1 MSQTSERKQ
10 KSEKSTFVQQTVQPA
25 KPRRSERDRTLT
37 EKGREFQ
44 KEKVKGLLL
53 RFDSIYERW
62 KVLTKVAKKSII
74 KQDPSDILQEH
85 IKGIQREELELNNV
99 YDEYRKIDSPAHE
112 MRRKLDRCASV
123 TRTVMQNAQSQ
134 IQGNEEEIIWPD
146 ASSVFASST
155 SSVSFQSSNTK
166 SNSIHSA
173 VSSSKRQEAVAEYA
187 HTQAV
192 LKIICEQEGHHAEL
206 QRLEAEDKLIVADQ
220 EAAASTRRLQ
230 REKEEIER
238 KIERERQE
246 AALLKKQ
253 HEENAARKGS
263 MENLKRELER
273 LEELKRLNAAK
284 AKLQVYNANEF
295 YPTQDFVPQKC
306 EMELPTD
313 MQILNQASIADQH
326 PQLFRNV
333 TPKSEHQN
341 DMQELVKVLAEAM
354 TANRLPIPE
363 PSIFCGDPLKFNH
376 WKSSFQTLIEKK
388 NIPTAEKVFFLQKYV
403 GGAAREAL
411 EGYFLSGSEDSYNA
425 AWSLLNERYGQPF
438 VIAKAFRDKLHS
450 WPKIASR
457 ESAELRKFVDLLRSC
472 ESAMANN
479 DSLYIL
485 NDGIENQKLAAKL
498 PDWLSSG
505 WNRQATQ
512 YQLEHRR
519 FPSFSYFVTFLS
531 MEASIACNPITSF
544 HALRQSE
551 SDKSKMRD
559 HNISTSKNQTVGAKI
574 FTTNTTERKIVM
586 CVFCKKSG
594 HSLHKCYKLRQKPV
608 AERIKFMQSEKL
620 CFGCLNPG
628 HQSKSCSNR
637 MVCDSCSKKHPT
649 CLHEERSK
657 GNLELRKEQ
666 SKETS
671 PPEVVTKETTSNR
684 VVQDANSAQTSAIV
698 PVYVSTPSD
707 PDKEVLVYALL
718 DTQSDSSF
726 ILDEVVDVLDTN
738 TEQVKLKL
746 STMSSKGTIIHCKR
760 LNSLQIRGLFS
771 SKKLTVPTVYT
782 RDFIPANRTH
792 IPLPET
798 AKAWPHLE
806 HLADHIAPQ
815 KDCEIGLL
823 IGYNCPQALM
833 PREVICGEEGQPFAQ
848 KTDLGWSIV
857 SYGDPGEHYGDA
869 IGVSH
874 RIIVKQV
881 MPEVSTMVK
890 LKGEVHY
897 VCNTK
902 VSEMVNP
909 DDVIKIL
916 ESDFNERGQEETT
929 FSQEDLN
936 FLAKLKEGIR
946 QKQDGHFEMPLPFK
960 QDKPSL
966 PNNKS
971 CAVQRLMSLKRKLRR
986 DQQYCT
992 DYLGFMEDIIA
1003 RGHAEKVPEDEVD
1016 NQPVWY
1022 IPHHGIYHP
1031 QKPGKIRVVFDCSAR
1046 FQETSLNDQLL
1057 TGPELT
1063 NTLVGVLCRFRKGP
1077 IAIMCDVE
1085 KMFHQFHVRPE
1096 HQDYLRFLWWE
1107 NGDLESPPSIFRM
1120 KVHLFGA
1127 ASSPGCANF
1136 GLKHLAT
1143 QGQDKFNSSTVKF
1156 IRRNFYVDDGLVC
1169 ATSEAEAIQLIKE
1182 ARDLCSTG
1190 KLRLHKFI
1198 SNSKEVLKSIPKDEC
1213 AESVKDMDM
1222 ALGEPL
1228 MERALGVQWCVS
1240 SDDFQFRVTV
1250 KEHPNTRRGV
1260 LSTVASIYDPLGF
1273 VAPFIL
1279 SGKQILQQL
1288 CRDKVT
1294 WDEPLPQELRVQWE
1308 VWLKD
1313 LQNLSNVRIR
1323 RCYIPDNFKEVK
1335 QYELHHFSD
1344 ASVIGYGECTYLR
1357 AVDIKGNV
1365 HCTLVMGK
1373 ARVAPTKVTTV
1384 PRLELSAAV
1393 VAARTS
1399 VMLRNELEIEDL
1411 QEHFWTDSK
1420 VVLGYINNDA
1430 RRFQVFVAN
1439 RIQRIKSITDPAQW
1453 HFVRS
1458 EDNPADHASRGLS
1471 ADQLLASNWF
1481 TGPDFLWERELPK
1494 GEVMLGKVYDDDP
1507 ELKKTLVLNTKARE
1521 DRSLLDHLTKF
1532 SDWKRAVKAIAL
1544 LKRHAKQI
1552 KGIKDKVSGAT
1563 SVEERKEAELFI
1575 IKLAQKEAFSSEIK
1589 GIKQGKDVKPKDKV
1603 NKLHKLNPFVDEHG
1617 VLRVGGR
1624 LTRSVLHP
1632 HVKHPAI
1639 VPNKSHVSSLL
1650 IKHYHEKVHH
1660 QGRGITANELRS
1672 NGIWITGCSSAVA
1685 SHIYKCTTC
1694 RKYRRNTQDPK
1705 MADLPEERM
1714 EMTPPFTYCGID
1726 CFGPFYVKE
1735 ARKELK
1741 KYGLIFT
1748 CMCSR
1753 AIHIEMLDDLTTDA
1767 FINALRIFIAIRG
1780 HVRQL
1785 RCDQGTN
1792 FVGAR
1797 GEFMNAMKRLNPEQ
1811 LKEYGCEFIMN
1822 FPSSSHMGG
1831 VWERQIRTIR
1841 SVLTTILDQSAK
1853 RLDSA
1858 SLRTFLYEVMAI
1870 INSRPLTVEHLNDP
1884 TSLEPLTPNHI
1895 LMMKSNIIFPP
1906 PGEFVSQ
1913 DLYLRKRWRQVQFL
1927 ANEFWTR
1934 WKKEY
1939 LLNLQQRQIWQ
1950 KEKRN
1955 TKVNDIV
1962 ILQEDSSPR
1971 NQWRLARVTEVYP
1984 SPDGK
1989 VRKVKLLISDSTLD
2003 SQGRRVSKPVYLD
2016 RPVQKTVL
2024 LLEAE

>member
-1 MSQTSERKQ
+1 MSQTSEREQ
-10 KSEKSTFVQQTVQPA
+10 VSGNATIVQQAVQPA
-25 KPRRSERDRTLT
+25 EPRRSERDRTLT

-44 KEKVKGLLL
+44 KEKVKGLIL

-62 KVLTKVAKKSII
+62 KVLTKVAKKSVI

-85 IKGIQREELELNNV
+85 IKGIQREKSELNSV
-99 YDEYRKIDSPAHE
+99 YDEYRKIDTPSHD
-112 MRRKLDRCASV
+112 MRRKLDRCASI
-123 TRTVMQNAQSQ
+123 TRIVIQNAQSQ
-134 IQGNEEEIIWPD
+134 MQGKEEEIIWPD

-155 SSVSFQSSNTK
+155 SSVSFQSNNSK
-166 SNSIHSA
+166 SIHSA
-173 VSSSKRQEAVAEYA
+173 VSSSKRQEAAAEYA

-192 LKIICEQEGHHAEL
+192 LKIMSEQESHQAEL

-238 KIERERQE
+238 KIEKERQE
-246 AALLKKQ
+246 AALLKRQ
-253 HEENAARKGS
+253 HEENAARKRS
-263 MENLKRELER
+263 VENLKRELER
-273 LEELKRLNAAK
+273 LEELKKLNAAK
-284 AKLQVYNANEF
+284 AKLQVYDANEF
-295 YPTQDFVPQKC
+295 YPTQDFVPQNS
-306 EMELPTD
+306 EGELPTD
-313 MQILNQASIADQH
+313 MQIICQASTADQH
-326 PQLFRNV
+326 HPPPLRDE
-333 TPKSEHQN
+333 TPRSELQN
-341 DMQELVKVLAEAM
+341 DMRELVKVLAEAM

-363 PSIFCGDPLKFNH
+363 PSIFSGDPLKFNH

-388 NIPTAEKVFFLQKYV
+388 NIPTSEKVFFLQKYV

-411 EGYFLSGSEDSYNA
+411 EGHFLVGSEDSYSA
-425 AWSLLNERYGQPF
+425 AWDLLNERYGQPF
-438 VIAKAFRDKLHS
+438 VIAKAFRDKLHT
-450 WPKIASR
+450 WPKIAPR

-472 ESAMANN
+472 ESAMSNN
-479 DSLYIL
+479 DSLHIL
-485 NDGIENQKLAAKL
+485 NDGVENQKLTAKL
-498 PDWLSSG
+498 PDWLSSR
-505 WNRQATQ
+505 WNRKATQ

-519 FPSFSYFVTFLS
+519 FPNFSYFVAFLS

-544 HALRQSE
+544 HALRQGE
-551 SDKSKMRD
+551 SDKAKIRSQNVM
-559 HNISTSKNQTVGAKI
+559 TSKNQTVGAKI
-574 FTTNTTERKIVM
+574 FTTNTIERKIDT
-586 CVFCKKSG
+586 CVFCKKLG
-594 HSLHKCYKLRQKPV
+594 HSLHKCYKLREKPV
-608 AERIKFMQSEKL
+608 ADRIKFMQSEKL
-620 CFGCLNPG
+620 CFGCLSPG

-637 MVCDSCSKKHPT
+637 MVCDSCSKRHPT

-657 GNLELRKEQ
+657 GDQEPKKEK
-666 SKETS
+666 SKERTQTQD
-671 PPEVVTKETTSNR
+671 VTKETTSNR
-684 VVQDANSAQTSAIV
+684 VVQDTTSAQTSAIV

-718 DTQSDSSF
+718 DSQSDSSF
-726 ILDEVVDVLDTN
+726 ILDEVADVLDTN

-792 IPLPET
+792 IPVPET

-806 HLADHIAPQ
+806 HLADHIAPR

-823 IGYNCPQALM
+823 VGYNCPQALM
-833 PREVICGEEGQPFAQ
+833 PREVVCGEESQPFAQ

-881 MPEVSTMVK
+881 MPEVNAMVK

-902 VSEMVNP
+902 VSEMVTP
-909 DDVIKIL
+909 DYIIKML
-916 ESDFNERGQEETT
+916 ESDFSESVGDETT
-929 FSQEDLN
+929 FSQEDLH
-936 FLAKLKEGIR
+936 FMAKLKDGIR
-946 QKQDGHFEMPLPFK
+946 QNQDGHFEMPLPFK
-960 QDKPSL
+960 QDTPNL

-971 CAVQRLMSLKRKLRR
+971 CAVQRLMSLERRLRR

-992 DYLGFMEDIIA
+992 DYLGFMKDIIA
-1003 RGHAEKVPEDEVD
+1003 RGYAEKVPEEELQ

-1022 IPHHGIYHP
+1022 IPHHGVYHP

-1085 KMFHQFHVRPE
+1085 QMFHQFHVRPE

-1107 NGDLESPPSIFRM
+1107 NGDLDSPPSIFRM

-1136 GLKHLAT
+1136 GLKHLAA
-1143 QGQDKFNSSTVKF
+1143 QGQDKFNPSTVKF
-1156 IRRNFYVDDGLVC
+1156 IQRNFYVDDGLVC
-1169 ATSEAEAIQLIKE
+1169 ATSNAEAIQLIKE

-1190 KLRLHKFI
+1190 KLRLHKFV

-1213 AESVKDMDM
+1213 AEGVKDMDM

-1228 MERALGVQWCVS
+1228 IERALGVQWCVS
-1240 SDDFQFRVTV
+1240 SDDFQFRVTI

-1279 SGKQILQQL
+1279 RGKQILQQL

-1294 WDEPLPQELRVQWE
+1294 WDEELPLELRAQWE
-1308 VWLKD
+1308 IWLQD
-1313 LQNLSNVRIR
+1313 LRNLSNVRIK
-1323 RCYIPDNFKEVK
+1323 RCYIPDSFKDVK

-1344 ASVIGYGECTYLR
+1344 ASVTGYGECTYLR
-1357 AVDIKGNV
+1357 AVDVKGDV

-1384 PRLELSAAV
+1384 PRLELTAAV
-1393 VAARTS
+1393 VAAKTS
-1399 VMLRNELEIEDL
+1399 VMLRNELEIEGL

-1430 RRFQVFVAN
+1430 RRFHVFVAN
-1439 RIQRIKSITDPAQW
+1439 RIQRIKSTTDPAQW

-1471 ADQLLASNWF
+1471 ADQLVASNWF
-1481 TGPDFLWERELPK
+1481 TGPDFLWERDLPRGDVMV
-1494 GEVMLGKVYDDDP
+1494 GEVYDDDP
-1507 ELKKTLVLNTKARE
+1507 ELRKALVLTTKLKE
-1521 DRSLLDHLTKF
+1521 ERSLLDRLTKF
-1532 SDWKRAVKAIAL
+1532 SDWKRAVKAIAF

-1552 KGIKDKVSGAT
+1552 KGIKEKVSGST
-1563 SVEERKEAELFI
+1563 SIEERKEAELFI
-1575 IKLAQKEAFSSEIK
+1575 IKLVQREAFSSEIRS
-1589 GIKQGKDVKPKDKV
+1589 IKQGKEVNPKDKV
-1603 NKLHKLNPFVDEHG
+1603 NKLHKLSPFVDEHD

-1624 LTRSVLHP
+1624 LIRSVLHP

-1639 VPNKSHVSSLL
+1639 VPNRSHVSSLL
-1650 IKHYHEKVHH
+1650 IKHYHEKVRH

-1672 NGIWITGCSSAVA
+1672 NGVWVIGCSSAVA
-1685 SHIYKCTTC
+1685 SHIHKCTTC
-1694 RKYRRNTQDPK
+1694 RRYRRSTQDPK

-1767 FINALRIFIAIRG
+1767 FINALRGFIAIRG

-1797 GEFMNAMKRLNPEQ
+1797 GEFMKAIKDLDHEQ

-1841 SVLTTILDQSAK
+1841 SVLTVILDQSAK

-1870 INSRPLTVEHLNDP
+1870 INSRPLTIEHLNDP

-1906 PGEFVSQ
+1906 PGEFVSS

-1939 LLNLQQRQIWQ
+1939 LLNLQQRQMWQ

-1984 SPDGK
+1984 STDGI

-2003 SQGRRVSKPVYLD
+2003 SQGRRITKPVYLD
-2016 RPVQKTVL
+2016 RPVQKTVVL
-2024 LLEAE
+2024 IEAE

>member
-1 MSQTSERKQ
+1 M
-10 KSEKSTFVQQTVQPA
+10 
-25 KPRRSERDRTLT
+25 
-37 EKGREFQ
+37 
-44 KEKVKGLLL
+44 KGLSL

-62 KVLTKVAKKSII
+62 KVLTKVTKKSVI

-85 IKGIQREELELNNV
+85 IKGIQREESELNSV
-99 YDEYRKIDSPAHE
+99 YDEFRKIDSPAHD
-112 MRRKLDRCASV
+112 MRRKLDRCASI
-123 TRTVMQNAQSQ
+123 TRIVIQNAQSQ

-146 ASSVFASST
+146 ASSVFVSST
-155 SSVSFQSSNTK
+155 SSVSFQSNNSK
-166 SNSIHSA
+166 SNSIHSS
-173 VSSSKRQEAVAEYA
+173 VSSSKRQEAAAEYA

-192 LKIICEQEGHHAEL
+192 LKIMVEQESHQAEL

-238 KIERERQE
+238 KIEKERQE
-246 AALLKKQ
+246 AALLKRQ
-253 HEENAARKGS
+253 HEENAARRRS
-263 MENLKRELER
+263 VENLKRELER
-273 LEELKRLNAAK
+273 LEELKRFNAAK
-284 AKLQVYNANEF
+284 AKLQVYNENEF
-295 YPTQDFVPQKC
+295 YPTQDFVPQNF
-306 EMELPTD
+306 EATD
-313 MQILNQASIADQH
+313 MQIINQVTIADQH
-326 PQLFRNV
+326 PPPNRDV
-333 TPKSEHQN
+333 TPRGELQD
-341 DMQELVKVLAEAM
+341 DMRELVKVLAEAM

-363 PSIFCGDPLKFNH
+363 PSVFSGDPLKFNH

-411 EGYFLSGSEDSYNA
+411 EGHFLAGSEDSYNA
-425 AWSLLNERYGQPF
+425 AWDLLNERYGQPF
-438 VIAKAFRDKLHS
+438 VIAKAFRDKLHT

-479 DSLYIL
+479 DNLHIL
-485 NDGIENQKLAAKL
+485 NDGIENQKLTAKL
-498 PDWLSSG
+498 PDWLSSR
-505 WNRQATQ
+505 WNRKATQ
-512 YQLEHRR
+512 YQLEHGR
-519 FPSFSYFVTFLS
+519 FPNFSYFVMFLS
-531 MEASIACNPITSF
+531 MEASIVCNPITSF

-551 SDKSKMRD
+551 LDKAKSRSQ
-559 HNISTSKNQTVGAKI
+559 NIMTSKNQTIGAKI
-574 FTTNTTERKIVM
+574 FTTNTSERKIVT
-586 CVFCKKSG
+586 CVFCKKTG
-594 HSLHKCYKLRQKPV
+594 HSLHKCYKLREKPV
-608 AERIKFMQSEKL
+608 ADRIKFMQSEKL
-620 CFGCLNPG
+620 CFGCLSPG

-637 MVCDSCSKKHPT
+637 MVCDSCSKRHPT
-649 CLHEERSK
+649 CLHEERLK
-657 GNLELRKEQ
+657 GAQELKKER
-666 SKETS
+666 SKEGIH
-671 PPEVVTKETTSNR
+671 PQDVTKETTSNR
-684 VVQDANSAQTSAIV
+684 VVQDTNSTQTSAIV

-718 DTQSDSSF
+718 DSQSDSSF
-726 ILDEVVDVLDTN
+726 ILDEVAGVLDTN

-760 LNSLQIRGLFS
+760 LNSLQVRGLFS

-782 RDFIPANRTH
+782 RDFIPANRSH
-792 IPLPET
+792 IPVPET

-806 HLADHIAPQ
+806 HLADYIAPQ

-833 PREVICGEEGQPFAQ
+833 PREVVCGEESQPFAQ

-881 MPEVSTMVK
+881 MPEVNAMVQ

-897 VCNTK
+897 VCHTQ
-902 VSEMVNP
+902 VSEMVTP
-909 DDVIKIL
+909 DDIIKML
-916 ESDFNERGQEETT
+916 ESDFSERGGEETT
-929 FSQEDLN
+929 FSQEDLH
-936 FLAKLKEGIR
+936 FLTKLKDGIR

-960 QDKPSL
+960 QEKPNL

-971 CAVQRLMSLKRKLRR
+971 CAVQRLMSLERKLRR

-992 DYLGFMEDIIA
+992 DYLGFMKDIIA
-1003 RGHAEKVPEDEVD
+1003 RGDAERVPEEELD

-1022 IPHHGIYHP
+1022 IPHHGVYHP

-1085 KMFHQFHVRPE
+1085 KMFHQFHV
-1096 HQDYLRFLWWE
+1096 
-1107 NGDLESPPSIFRM
+1107 
-1120 KVHLFGA
+1120 HLFGA

-1136 GLKHLAT
+1136 GLKHLAA
-1143 QGQDKFNSSTVKF
+1143 QGQDKFNPSTVKF
-1156 IRRNFYVDDGLVC
+1156 IQRNFYVDDGLVC
-1169 ATSEAEAIQLIKE
+1169 ATSDAEAIQLIKE

-1198 SNSKEVLKSIPKDEC
+1198 SNSKEVMKSIPKDEC
-1213 AESVKDMDM
+1213 AESVKEMDM
-1222 ALGEPL
+1222 GLGEPL

-1279 SGKQILQQL
+1279 RGKQILQQL

-1294 WDEPLPQELRVQWE
+1294 WDEPLPQELSAQWE
-1308 VWLKD
+1308 IWLQD
-1313 LQNLSNVRIR
+1313 LRNLSNVRIR
-1323 RCYIPDNFKEVK
+1323 RCYIPDNFKDVK

-1357 AVDIKGNV
+1357 AVDVNGDV

-1393 VAARTS
+1393 VAARIS
-1399 VMLRNELEIEDL
+1399 VMLRNELEIEGL

-1430 RRFQVFVAN
+1430 RRFHVFVAN
-1439 RIQRIKSITDPAQW
+1439 RVQRIESTTDPKQW

-1481 TGPDFLWERELPK
+1481 TGPDFLWEKELPRGDVMV
-1494 GEVMLGKVYDDDP
+1494 GEVYDDDP
-1507 ELKKTLVLNTKARE
+1507 ELRKALVLNTKVRKE
-1521 DRSLLDHLTKF
+1521 RSLLERLTKF

-1563 SVEERKEAELFI
+1563 SLEERREAELLI
-1575 IKLAQKEAFSSEIK
+1575 IKLVQREAFGSEI
-1589 GIKQGKDVKPKDKV
+1589 
-1603 NKLHKLNPFVDEHG
+1603 
-1617 VLRVGGR
+1617 R
-1624 LTRSVLHP
+1624 
-1632 HVKHPAI
+1632 
-1639 VPNKSHVSSLL
+1639 
-1650 IKHYHEKVHH
+1650 
-1660 QGRGITANELRS
+1660 
-1672 NGIWITGCSSAVA
+1672 
-1685 SHIYKCTTC
+1685 
-1694 RKYRRNTQDPK
+1694 
-1705 MADLPEERM
+1705 
-1714 EMTPPFTYCGID
+1714 
-1726 CFGPFYVKE
+1726 
-1735 ARKELK
+1735 
-1741 KYGLIFT
+1741 
-1748 CMCSR
+1748 
-1753 AIHIEMLDDLTTDA
+1753 
-1767 FINALRIFIAIRG
+1767 
-1780 HVRQL
+1780 
-1785 RCDQGTN
+1785 
-1792 FVGAR
+1792 
-1797 GEFMNAMKRLNPEQ
+1797 
-1811 LKEYGCEFIMN
+1811 
-1822 FPSSSHMGG
+1822 
-1831 VWERQIRTIR
+1831 
-1841 SVLTTILDQSAK
+1841 
-1853 RLDSA
+1853 
-1858 SLRTFLYEVMAI
+1858 
-1870 INSRPLTVEHLNDP
+1870 
-1884 TSLEPLTPNHI
+1884 
-1895 LMMKSNIIFPP
+1895 
-1906 PGEFVSQ
+1906 GEFVSQ
-1913 DLYLRKRWRQVQFL
+1913 DVYLRKRWRQVQFL
-1927 ANEFWTR
+1927 ANEFWAR

-1955 TKVNDIV
+1955 TKVDDIV

-1984 SPDGK
+1984 STDGK
-1989 VRKVKLLISDSTLD
+1989 VRKV
-2003 SQGRRVSKPVYLD
+2003 
-2016 RPVQKTVL
+2016 
-2024 LLEAE
+2024 